1 MTNHFFYYSD
11 LFFFRYITE
20 HNLQLETFTS
30 IVFKELSQL
39 EESKPGIV
47 AKLLLPILQNSEP
60 TPPPKP
66 NTNVRILIKIMIII
80 GIIF

>member
-1 MTNHFFYYSD
+1 MLLILKVYNRQNSGIFIIFT
-11 LFFFRYITE
+11 FRYITE

-47 AKLLLPILQNSEP
+47 AKLLLPILQSSEP

-66 NTNVRILIKIMIII
+66 NTNVKT
-80 GIIF
+80 